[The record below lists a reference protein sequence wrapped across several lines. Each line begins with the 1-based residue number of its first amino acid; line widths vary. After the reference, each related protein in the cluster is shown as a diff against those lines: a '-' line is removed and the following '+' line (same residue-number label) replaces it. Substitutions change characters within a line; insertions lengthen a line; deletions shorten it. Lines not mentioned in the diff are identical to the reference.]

1 MYNVSPDYFRASGTS
16 LLAGR
21 AFSWHDDTNDPRVA
35 VVNPEFASKITDR
48 QCDSVG
54 VGRRGKNTPHAE
66 NVRAVLGKRRARM
79 VDDLRLLRCYV
90 CGDSRNCGKNSASW
104 RAGMSLKRCQQ

>member
-1 MYNVSPDYFRASGTS
+1 V
-16 LLAGR
+16 LAW
-21 AFSWHDDTNDPRVA
+21 AQ
-35 VVNPEFASKITDR
+35 E
-48 QCDSVG
+48 G
-54 VGRRGKNTPHAE
+54 VRENTRYAD
-66 NVRAVLGKRRARM
+66 NVRSIPELTIGKGRARM